1 MHSGHDVVGRGWDFE
16 YYSTRDEIDFLQC
29 RSCRLIFPRG
39 IPVEA
44 ALPVIYP
51 ANYYSFAE
59 TASPNRLVMAV
70 RAWMSRR
77 KGSKY
82 RSMVSAAE
90 AHVVDIGC
98 GDGRLLDVLKASCPE
113 GWRYYGVDWSEDA
126 IERVRHKGYNGR
138 TGDVSR
144 LDLTDW
150 EEKFDL
156 ALMHQVIEHVRDPR
170 ELLVKARRILK
181 PGGVLSIE
189 TPDIN
194 AWDFR
199 LLSRR
204 YWAGYHIPR
213 HFYIFEKNNFS
224 DLARAAGFEIV
235 STASLV
241 NPVFWIHSIQSYC
254 ADKPLLRRIAKFF
267 HHQNVLMLALFTPLE
282 ILQTRLGGTSS
293 NMQVNLRRVE

>member
-1 MHSGHDVVGRGWDFE
+1 
-16 YYSTRDEIDFLQC
+16 
-29 RSCRLIFPRG
+29 
-39 IPVEA
+39 
-44 ALPVIYP
+44 
-51 ANYYSFAE
+51 
-59 TASPNRLVMAV
+59 MAV
-70 RAWMSRR
+70 RGWMTRR

-82 RSMVSAAE
+82 KSMVSTPDAQ
-90 AHVVDIGC
+90 VIDIGC
-98 GDGRLLDVLKASCPE
+98 GDGRLLDVLKASCPTS
-113 GWRYYGVDWSEDA
+113 WRYYGIDWSEEA
-126 IERVRHKGYNGR
+126 IERVRRKGYDGR

-144 LDLTDW
+144 ADLSDW
-150 EEKFDL
+150 EGKFDL

-170 ELLVKARRILK
+170 ELLVKARSILK

-213 HFYIFEKNNFS
+213 HFYIFDKSNFS
-224 DLARAAGFEIV
+224 ELARATGFEIV

-267 HHQNVLMLALFTPLE
+267 HHQNVLLLALFTPLE
-282 ILQTRLGGTSS
+282 ILQTRLRGTSS
-293 NMQVNLRRVE
+293 NMQINLRRVA